1 MRTLNARTE
10 MNDNKMLITIL
21 FYDVFFLFSSI
32 KTENNNLN
40 GHSGPWIDCWSKW
53 KSEKMR
59 IKRGAYETFKHISQL
74 NWKQWQFQKPETHQ
88 KKNLLWWLGNYSTI
102 ITSIVYVQV
111 AQPTSQQIK
120 YS

>member
-1 MRTLNARTE
+1 M
-10 MNDNKMLITIL
+10 
-21 FYDVFFLFSSI
+21 
-32 KTENNNLN
+32 
-40 GHSGPWIDCWSKW
+40 G
-53 KSEKMR
+53 

-102 ITSIVYVQV
+102 IASIVYVQV